1 MVYNIIDEEEFLAKK
16 YQESAFIVWVK
27 GTR

>member
-1 MVYNIIDEEEFLAKK
+1 MVYNIIDEEEVLAKK
-16 YQESAFIVWVK
+16 HQESAFIVWAK